1 MRHRVKRV
9 SSFGRKPGPKK
20 ALLRGLVYSLVE
32 HERIKTTLA
41 KAKALRPIAEK
52 ALTRA
57 RRGDLHSRRILLA
70 KYPDKKT
77 VSKLMGALSE
87 RFKDQAGGYT
97 RIVKLGFRPGDQAPK
112 ALIEFVDFQPKPQL
126 SKEEKEKQRAA
137 PAVAAKRKEAKK
149 LSQKKAA
156 ARKKHLQKIQKASR
170 RRNRAP

>member
-1 MRHRVKRV
+1 MRHRVKRS

-20 ALLRGLVYSLVE
+20 ALLRGLVSSLVE

-41 KAKALRPIAEK
+41 KAKALRPLAEK

-70 KYPDKKT
+70 KYPNKQT
-77 VSKLMGALSE
+77 VSKLTGVLSE
-87 RFKDQAGGYT
+87 RFKERAGGYT

-112 ALIEFVDFQPKPQL
+112 ALIEFVDFQPPAAL

-137 PAVAAKRKEAKK
+137 PSAVAERKKAKR
-149 LSQKKAA
+149 LSQKAGA
-156 ARKKHLQKIQKASR
+156 RRKKHLQKIQKASR
-170 RRNRAP
+170 RRNRP